1 MDAVF
6 QELIKALPWGFV
18 LIAMQ
23 YLNLRNQ
30 EKERQERAANL
41 KDADAQRASNAAEK
55 AKVER
60 DFEMEKNKLWAETIK
75 TVLDRQTE
83 ASQSIVGALLALKED
98 LQKKYD
104 SMGITKDLLDAARRE
119 LGKRKSD

>member
-1 MDAVF
+1 MEQVW

-18 LIAMQ
+18 LIAMR
-23 YLNLRNQ
+23 YLEIKDQKDQRI
-30 EKERQERAANL
+30 ERAN
-41 KDADAQRASNAAEK
+41 NAADK

-75 TVLDRQTE
+75 TILDRQVETTK
-83 ASQSIVGALLALKED
+83 QIVSAIANMEKD
-98 LQKKYD
+98 LQEKYE

-119 LGKRKSD
+119 LARRKDG